1 MKAFRFR
8 LQRVRDLR
16 EAREKDKL
24 TEFGREQ
31 RKLGLEQER
40 LMMFRDEAAQQIAE
54 MRGERRAPFPV
65 WEQRASLNYL
75 GRVDRV
81 IEYQTTRVDEQGQ
94 AVEQSRERYLEARR
108 ETEVLERL
116 REKHFD
122 QWRRDLLRE
131 EGKILD
137 EIGSRKTDGDSL

>member
-1 MKAFRFR
+1 VKAFRFR

-16 EAREKDKL
+16 EAREKDRL

-31 RKLGLEQER
+31 RKLGLEKER
-40 LMMFRDEAAQQIAE
+40 LTMFRDEAAQQIAE
-54 MRGERRAPFPV
+54 MRGERGEPFPV
-65 WEQRASLNYL
+65 WAQRVSLSYL

-81 IEYQTTRVDEQGQ
+81 IEYQTARVDEQGRT
-94 AVEQSRERYLEARR
+94 VEQSRERYLEARR

-122 QWRRDLLRE
+122 QWQRDLRRE
-131 EGKILD
+131 EGKVLD
-137 EIGSRKTDGDSL
+137 EIGSRKTDGDQI